1 MKFRCKQSG
10 TVLEFKEQQDIDSM
24 LKEEGYEA
32 IKDDK
37 APEEPVK
44 KAKTTKPTEA
54 K

>member
-10 TVLEFKEQQDIDSM
+10 TVLEFKEQQDIESM

-32 IKDDK
+32 IDDGVK
-37 APEEPVK
+37 EEPAKKTVK
-44 KAKTTKPTEA
+44 PKSEA